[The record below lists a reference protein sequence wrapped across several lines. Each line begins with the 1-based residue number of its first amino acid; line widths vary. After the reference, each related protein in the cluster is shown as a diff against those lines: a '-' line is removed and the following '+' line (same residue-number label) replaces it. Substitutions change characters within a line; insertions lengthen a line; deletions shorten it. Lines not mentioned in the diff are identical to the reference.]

1 MYGDIVRDVEHAS
14 GAAGVGVTTFL
25 MNLTDAFIF
34 RPDTGCRNRSEFP
47 THIVRSGLAI
57 AKKPP
62 KYYLDERQQML
73 KTKPAS
79 GYRRAKAASTQLP
92 CLQTETPSRDTQ
104 PTSVEQSTRQ
114 MSRENMKQTIAE
126 P

>member
-1 MYGDIVRDVEHAS
+1 MFVDPPHRPLNLLRNVEAAMYGDMVRDVEHAS

-57 AKKPP
+57 AKNLPNITW
-62 KYYLDERQQML
+62 MN
-73 KTKPAS
+73 AS
-79 GYRRAKAASTQLP
+79 K
-92 CLQTETPSRDTQ
+92 C
-104 PTSVEQSTRQ
+104 
-114 MSRENMKQTIAE
+114 
-126 P
+126 